1 MTLPVTVTFPTL
13 APFSAL
19 QVEAWTL
26 DDGVSRLFELT
37 LQVLST
43 DPAFPLGTLVG
54 QAVHVIFADQPF
66 LPEVSGIVARARQT
80 TAEPTGMSHYE
91 IVVVPQ
97 IWLSTRRRGYA
108 IFQDL
113 DAAAIADTV
122 LVSLGSAAAERRFMG
137 SPPPVR
143 EYVTLYEETV
153 HDFLLRVLAH
163 EGLAFVLDHGAG
175 GTVVLFD
182 DTAAVSPLCAETL
195 PWNPANLSNQGPAVL
210 GLDRRVALSIGVTQ
224 LRDYDADNP
233 LLQLEASVGAVPL
246 FAQEELGRWT
256 EWAEGTFRTPEDGLL
271 RARRGTEERRVE
283 HEGISARLSHA
294 LPPGARLTVTGHP
307 SGDGDYFVLRL
318 RAEVREV
325 GPLQISQ
332 RFVVE
337 ALPADRTFR
346 PPTRPKPRV
355 FGTQTAVVVSRLG
368 KEIDVDPMG
377 RVEVALRWDTRGAP
391 EGGGTSRRV
400 RVARPWGGPVR
411 GFVAFP
417 RTGDEV
423 VLAFLDGDPD
433 RPLIVG
439 SVHNPT
445 QPVPQHLPGEET
457 VSTWRGASSPGG
469 NGYNEVRMDDAAG
482 AERLE
487 LRAEQ
492 DYRLVVGRHSV
503 GGVLGNA
510 TSNVLGNETTT
521 VGGSYE
527 VKANDMRFEAR
538 AEIALVAEALATT
551 AQGLA
556 FHKAQSL
563 WLHAERIE
571 LAGGGASLIME
582 HGKIT
587 LVGPAG
593 IEITATSGDAVIKG
607 APKVKLNP

>member
-13 APFSAL
+13 APFPAL

-37 LQVLST
+37 LRVLST
-43 DPAFPLGTLVG
+43 DPAFPLGTLIG
-54 QAVHVIFADQPF
+54 EAVHVAFADQPL

-80 TAEPTGMSHYE
+80 SAEPTGMSRYE
-91 IVVVPQ
+91 VVVVPQ
-97 IWLSTRRRGYA
+97 LWLSTRRRGYA

-122 LVSLGSAAAERRFMG
+122 LVSLGAAAAERRFIG

-143 EYVTLYEETV
+143 EYLTLYEETV
-153 HDFLLRVLAH
+153 HDFFLRFLAH
-163 EGLAFVLDHGAG
+163 DGLTFVVDHGAG

-182 DTAAVSPLCAETL
+182 DTAAVSPLRAETL
-195 PWNPANLSNQGPAVL
+195 PWDPANLSNQTPAVL
-210 GLDRRVALSIGVTQ
+210 GLDRRVALSVGVTQ

-233 LLQLEASVGAVPL
+233 LLQLDAAVGAAPL
-246 FAQEELGRWT
+246 FAQEELGRWY
-256 EWAEGTFRTPEDGLL
+256 EWAEGTFRTPEEGLL
-271 RARRGTEERRVE
+271 RARRGTEERRAE

-318 RAEVREV
+318 RAEVKELS
-325 GPLQISQ
+325 PLQISQ
-332 RFVVE
+332 HFVVE
-337 ALPADRTFR
+337 ALPAERSFR
-346 PPTRPKPRV
+346 PPRRPKPRV
-355 FGTQTAVVVSRLG
+355 FGTQTAVVVSRPG
-368 KEIDVDPMG
+368 KEIDVDSLG
-377 RVEVALRWDTRGAP
+377 RVEVALRWDLRGAP

-423 VLAFLDGDPD
+423 VLSFLDGDPD

-445 QPVPQHLPGEET
+445 QPVPQCLPGDET
-457 VSTWRGASSPGG
+457 VSSWRSASSPGG
-469 NGYNEVRMDDAAG
+469 DGHNEVRMDDAAG
-482 AERLE
+482 AEKLE
-487 LRAEQ
+487 LRAER

-503 GGVLGNA
+503 RGVSGNA
-510 TSNVLGNETTT
+510 TSNVLGNETIT

-527 VKANDMRFEAR
+527 LKAEHIRFEGNAD
-538 AEIALVAEALATT
+538 IALSTESLATR
-551 AQGLA
+551 AKGLS
-556 FHKAQSL
+556 FHDAKSL
-563 WLHAERIE
+563 WLNAEHIE
-571 LAGGGASLIME
+571 LTVGGASITMRD
-582 HGKIT
+582 GKIT
-587 LVGPAG
+587 MTAKAG
-593 IEITATSGDAVIKG
+593 IEITAEGGDAVIKG
-607 APKVKLNP
+607 SPKVKLNP